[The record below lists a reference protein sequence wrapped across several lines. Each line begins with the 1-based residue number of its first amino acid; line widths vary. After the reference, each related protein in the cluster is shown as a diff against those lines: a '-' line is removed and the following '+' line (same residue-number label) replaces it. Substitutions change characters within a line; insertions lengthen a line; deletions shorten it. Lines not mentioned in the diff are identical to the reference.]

1 MDYFFMFVGAIILIL
16 ALMLFMKFKKMQ
28 QKPIPQKNDLRTQ
41 KDENGRIDFVRCP
54 LCSTPLAKNE
64 DMFSRIY
71 RPMTTADQRM
81 TVHGCPHCYPRP
93 EPGVKRTCPVCGK
106 EVPLDG
112 ELIARLFNRTEGKK
126 HVLVTGC
133 SECYRGSPHG
143 RW

>member
-1 MDYFFMFVGAIILIL
+1 MDYFFLFIGSVILIF

-28 QKPIPQKNDLRTQ
+28 QKSVTNSDFRTQ
-41 KDENGRIDFVRCP
+41 KTESGAIDFVRCP
-54 LCSTPLAKNE
+54 LCSSPLAKNE

-71 RPMTTADQRM
+71 RPMTTPDQRM

-93 EPGVKRTCPVCGK
+93 EPGVKRQCPVCGK

-126 HVLVTGC
+126 HVMITGC
-133 SECYRGSPHG
+133 SVCYGKN
-143 RW
+143 

>member
-1 MDYFFMFVGAIILIL
+1 MDIFFLFIASVIIIFM
-16 ALMLFMKFKKMQ
+16 LMLYLKFKRTETKY
-28 QKPIPQKNDLRTQ
+28 NRNESNLRTQ
-41 KDENGRIDFVRCP
+41 KDENGKTDFVRCP

-71 RPMTTADQRM
+71 RPMNTPDQRM

-93 EPGVKRTCPVCGK
+93 EPGIKRTCPVCGK

-126 HVLVTGC
+126 HVMITGC
-133 SECYRGSPHG
+133 SVCYKVRS
-143 RW
+143 